1 MARPH
6 KRAEGAMIM
15 KCWRTI
21 RRRDLTRYVT
31 DDLTPER
38 VRHMEDHLLDCGDC
52 RDIVARL
59 RGGERLASQ
68 LPRITPQRDIWGAI
82 EAAIDQ
88 QDGRATRPARTIKAP
103 IRWRGLLLNPRV
115 ALTAMALALLLSA
128 VFVMRHRH
136 AATEQEPAGLQTLTA
151 VDWDEFHPVSI
162 SDIES
167 NTKPHVVA
175 EGYVSEVRVNDEDGD
190 LSFKLVDRLGEQE
203 RFIVCEIIDPIKLAP
218 PAVGSRVRVYG
229 VSRYDGERDHNWY
242 EVHPVLNIEVVR

>member
-1 MARPH
+1 M
-6 KRAEGAMIM
+6 M

-31 DDLTPER
+31 DALTPER
-38 VRHMEDHLLDCGDC
+38 VRRMEAHLLDCGDC
-52 RDIVARL
+52 RDAVARL
-59 RGGERLASQ
+59 RGGQRLASQ
-68 LPRITPQRDIWGAI
+68 MPRITPQRDIWEAL

-88 QDGRATRPARTIKAP
+88 EDVRAAHPARTIKSPA
-103 IRWRGLLLNPRV
+103 RWRGLLLSPRL
-115 ALTAMALALLLSA
+115 ALTTTALAILLSA
-128 VFVMRHRH
+128 VFILLHRH
-136 AATEQEPAGLQTLTA
+136 AATEQEPAGLQTLAA

-190 LSFKLVDRLGEQE
+190 LSFKLVDHLGEQE

-229 VSRYDGERDHNWY
+229 VSRFDGERDHNWY